1 MILIHVGEHLETV
14 QPRHNDIQQHQ
25 RNARSELMYHGKRLF
40 AAACFHNAVIAA
52 EDLAQNL
59 AVHIAI
65 IHNQDKRLHAVLC
78 LHAFRQSVVGF
89 NHDLVFR
96 RLGMI
101 EQPVGPADGAVHRL
115 VFALRHAADADA
127 HAQMR
132 AFVNDRRVYLIPNLF
147 QLLFERLFG
156 HVRQNQQKLVAAKT
170 NQAVALADVPF
181 HHVRHDL
188 QRGVSA
194 VVTVCIVVD
203 FEIVQIHNGH
213 AGRAGHVAGDILIVT
228 AVVNAR
234 QRVMIELG
242 VVAGHLRQQVFA
254 LVRFH
259 DRSIR
264 QELHGLQHIRLP
276 FDLHILRRN
285 QRDIPAEGLN
295 FAFFPFFIQCR
306 RRNAFSAWISVS

>member
-65 IHNQDKRLHAVLC
+65 IHNQDKRLHVVLC
-78 LHAFRQSVVGF
+78 LRAFRQSVVGF

-115 VFALRHAADADA
+115 V
-127 HAQMR
+127 
-132 AFVNDRRVYLIPNLF
+132 YLIPNLF

-156 HVRQNQQKLVAAKT
+156 HVRQNQQKLVAAET

-188 QRGVSA
+188 QRDVSA

-259 DRSIR
+259 NRSIR
-264 QELHGLQHIRLP
+264 QELHSLQHIRLP
-276 FDLHILRRN
+276 LNLHILRRN

-295 FAFFPFFIQCR
+295 FAFFPFFIQCG